1 MGRTRSCLERNSS
14 ADQKWRTKHMG
25 RGYDSGSSGWEQK
38 IGSRGRTGRKKGDI
52 WCEEAGGNC

>member
-1 MGRTRSCLERNSS
+1 MERNSS
-14 ADQKWRTKHMG
+14 ADQKWKTKHMG